1 MDKLKI
7 IKTVVCV
14 LTFIVVFLLCFA
26 VSKVISRV
34 NHSQSFNITVFD
46 TQIREISSSNDYLYI
61 LGRESIHVINTSEH
75 RLVGEISLNK
85 EKRDSIKK
93 EKE

>member
-7 IKTVVCV
+7 IKVLVCV
-14 LTFIVVFLLCFA
+14 LTFILVFLLCFA
-26 VSKVISRV
+26 ASKVISQV
-34 NHSQSFNITVFD
+34 KSSKSFDIAITD
-46 TQIREISSSNDYLYI
+46 TQIREISAANDYLYV
-61 LGRESIHVINTSEH
+61 LGTENVYVINTPEH

-85 EKRDSIKK
+85 EKRDGIKK